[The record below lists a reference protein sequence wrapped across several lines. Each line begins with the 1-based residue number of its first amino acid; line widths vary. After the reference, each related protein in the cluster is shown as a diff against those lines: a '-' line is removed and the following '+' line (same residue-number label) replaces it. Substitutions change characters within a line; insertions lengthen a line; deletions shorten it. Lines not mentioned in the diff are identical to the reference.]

1 MSLHLLGETRLPELT
16 LPEVRKD
23 ERAPESVPVVTVA
36 DLSRDEPVVTRR
48 ELWGYYCE
56 YHSIFS
62 TF

>member
-1 MSLHLLGETRLPELT
+1 MSLHLLEETPLPELT

-23 ERAPESVPVVTVA
+23 ERTPESVPVVSVA

-48 ELWGYYCE
+48 ELWSYYCE

-62 TF
+62 IF

>member
-1 MSLHLLGETRLPELT
+1 MSLHLLEETRLQELT
-16 LPEVRKD
+16 LPEIRKD

-48 ELWGYYCE
+48 ELWSYYCE